1 MPHTK
6 QTARKKE
13 GGKPLAMRRGKDPVP
28 KPKAKLKPKPKPGRV
43 DRKVIIEY
51 SSDEEFDDDNPQPV
65 VGTRVPKRITK
76 QIHLTLPT
84 SPTHVT
90 TTESFKTFFI
100 NHGLTKAL
108 QKAFQKMGWSTNQ
121 MQELMT
127 NFKNKYGQT
136 IPLPK
141 IYEDEDSSESKGLE
155 LQDGMRYGRKTPG
168 GHGGKDSGGSTGSKP
183 GNSCDDSGGGG
194 TGGSVGGGGKGT
206 GSRQP
211 SKHS

>member
-1 MPHTK
+1 MACTK

-13 GGKPLAMRRGKDPVP
+13 GGKPLAMGRGKDP
-28 KPKAKLKPKPKPGRV
+28 KLKPGPKPKPGRV

-51 SSDEEFDDDNPQPV
+51 SSDKEFDDDNPQPV
-65 VGTRVPKRITK
+65 VGTGVLKRITK
-76 QIHLTLPT
+76 QIHLALPT

-100 NHGLTKAL
+100 NHGLTWAL
-108 QKAFQKMGWSTNQ
+108 QKAFQKQGWSTDQ

-141 IYEDEDSSESKGLE
+141 IYEDEDSSESEELE
-155 LQDGMRYGRKTPG
+155 LQDGTRYGRKTPG
-168 GHGGKDSGGSTGSKP
+168 GQGGKGGGGSTGPKP
-183 GNSCDDSGGGG
+183 GTSCDDDGGGG
-194 TGGSVGGGGKGT
+194 AGGSVGGGGGGT
-206 GSRQP
+206 GGRQLGKC
-211 SKHS
+211 S